1 MSHRRKNAHRT
12 CGRTRSVDKRTFR
25 PVFPPNVVSF
35 LFGLFLSTSTLGLT
49 GGAREV
55 QAKASSG
62 PSPAYGA
69 ASRPSVSAEPTTAG
83 APTPD
88 TQTAGT
94 PRPDTVVVGSR
105 VVPPFVILED
115 DGTYSGLTVHLW
127 DRIAGELGFPY
138 RFREL
143 DIPGLL
149 EGVEDGTLFASAA
162 ALTITAE
169 REARVD
175 FTHPFMVTGLGIAVA
190 REPAGLGGAV
200 LSLFSP
206 ELLWVVLLLLGLLAF
221 WGALVWVFERKKNAE
236 EFGGTPAQGIGSGF
250 WWAAVTMTTVGYGDK
265 APRTLGGRAVGFVWM
280 FTAIIVISFF
290 TATIAS
296 NLTLTRLDSRVGGPQ
311 DLPHVRVGGLEGS
324 AAVAY
329 LEEQGIRSTLFP
341 SIQVGLEALAGG
353 SIDAFV
359 HDAPILRYYQQEDF
373 PNDVRV
379 LPGAFLEQYY
389 GIALPHESPYRN
401 VINQVLLEHLAG
413 DEWDRQKRRYLGEE

>member
-1 MSHRRKNAHRT
+1 MTRHTRA
-12 CGRTRSVDKRTFR
+12 RTRVHGRIR
-25 PVFPPNVVSF
+25 PGTAVALLV
-35 LFGLFLSTSTLGLT
+35 LLT
-49 GGAREV
+49 PSLAGA
-55 QAKASSG
+55 ALK
-62 PSPAYGA
+62 PSPAGGILVLSPADAVSMPSLGMA
-69 ASRPSVSAEPTTAG
+69 AQAQPPM
-83 APTPD
+83 
-88 TQTAGT
+88 
-94 PRPDTVVVGSR
+94 PDTVVVGTR
-105 VVPPFVILED
+105 VVPPFVILGD

-127 DRIAGELGFPY
+127 DRIA
-138 RFREL
+138 REL
-143 DIPGLL
+143 NILYRLREMDIPGMLA
-149 EGVEDGTLFASAA
+149 GVEDGSLFASAS

-169 REARVD
+169 RETRVD

-190 REPAGLGGAV
+190 REPVGLGGAI
-200 LSLFSP
+200 LALLSP
-206 ELLWVVLLLLGLLAF
+206 ELLWVVLLLLALLVF
-221 WGALVWVFERKKNAE
+221 WGALVWIFERKENAE
-236 EFGGTPAQGIGSGF
+236 QFGGTPTEGIGSGF

-265 APRTLGGRAVGFVWM
+265 APRTVGGRAVGFIWM

-296 NLTLTRLDSRVGGPQ
+296 SLTLTQLHSRVGGPQ
-311 DLPHVRVGGLEGS
+311 DLPQVRVGGLEGS
-324 AAVAY
+324 ASVEY
-329 LEEQGIRSTLFP
+329 LEEQGIRGTLFP
-341 SIQVGLEALAGG
+341 SIQRGLQALAEG

>member
-1 MSHRRKNAHRT
+1 
-12 CGRTRSVDKRTFR
+12 
-25 PVFPPNVVSF
+25 
-35 LFGLFLSTSTLGLT
+35 
-49 GGAREV
+49 
-55 QAKASSG
+55 
-62 PSPAYGA
+62 
-69 ASRPSVSAEPTTAG
+69 
-83 APTPD
+83 
-88 TQTAGT
+88 
-94 PRPDTVVVGSR
+94 VVVGTR

-127 DRIAGELGFPY
+127 DRIARELGTPY

-143 DIPGLL
+143 DIPGML

-175 FTHPFMVTGLGIAVA
+175 FTHPFLVTGLGIAVV
-190 REPAGLGGAV
+190 REPVGLWGAV
-200 LSLFSP
+200 LSLLSP
-206 ELLWVVLLLLGLLAF
+206 ELLWVVLLLLALLVF

-236 EFGGTPAQGIGSGF
+236 EFGGSPAQGIGSGF

-265 APRTLGGRAVGFVWM
+265 APRTAGGRAVGFVWM

-311 DLPHVRVGGLEGS
+311 DLPYVRVGGLEGS

-329 LEEQGIRSTLFP
+329 LEEQGIQSALFP
-341 SIQVGLEALAGG
+341 SIQGGLEALAGG

-359 HDAPILRYYQQEDF
+359 HDAPILRYYQRADF
-373 PNDVRV
+373 PNAVRV
-379 LPGAFLEQYY
+379 LPGTFLEQYY
-389 GIALPHESPYRN
+389 GIALPQESPHRN
-401 VINQVLLEHLAG
+401 AINQILLEHLAG
-413 DEWDRQKRRYLGEE
+413 EDWERQKLRYLGGD